1 MNLSPPRTD
10 LLPHPRAHRRDRQ
23 KPLSRWRAKGALPL
37 LTGALALLS
46 CNVDETIDPA
56 GGCVPSTGPL
66 PHDTLSEYCFFEG
79 EMKDLVPRKGIYEY
93 QVAAALWSD
102 HAEKQRFIVLPE
114 GKKIT
119 FDEEEGWQYPLGTI
133 LVKTFS
139 FRDDF
144 GDPDSPRR
152 TLETRLLLLGEA
164 GWTGEVYRWNDAQTE
179 AKRIIAGER
188 VDVTYKDEDGDTFT
202 EEYIVPNQNQCKRL
216 PRARRRG
223 HRQAP
228 SPSSSTALS
237 PATPPRTSSKT
248 WPRKACSTRAPRHT
262 LPPSPTR
269 SAQPLS
275 TIAPAAYLHANCSH
289 CHRPGGGWPPAWSSS
304 PEATRQISVFA
315 RSPPPRAP
323 AQAATPTTSSLA
335 TPRTASSSFTM
346 SSTDPELKMPSSP
359 TASRTSTVSL

>member
-202 EEYIVPNQNQCKRL
+202 EEYIVPNQNQCKSCHERDDVVTFL
-216 PRARRRG
+216 GPFTQQLNRPLAG
-223 HRQAP
+223 DPTKNQLEDMAEKGMFD
-228 SPSSSTALS
+228 SE
-237 PATPPRTSSKT
+237 
-248 WPRKACSTRAPRHT
+248 
-262 LPPSPTR
+262 LPPAASLPAFADPFGT
-269 SAQPLS
+269 APL
-275 TIAPAAYLHANCSH
+275 
-289 CHRPGGGWPPAWSSS
+289 
-304 PEATRQISVFA
+304 
-315 RSPPPRAP
+315 
-323 AQAATPTTSSLA
+323 
-335 TPRTASSSFTM
+335 
-346 SSTDPELKMPSSP
+346 D
-359 TASRTSTVSL
+359 